1 MNYIKIPE
9 YSSYPYHDNKSKF
22 IAIVHSITNTIQT
35 ITNVKCFINTKQ
47 YVQVM
52 TKKIRYLLV
61 LSTLHSK

>member
-35 ITNVKCFINTKQ
+35 ITNVKCFINIKQ
-47 YVQVM
+47 YVPYM
-52 TKKIRYLLV
+52 TKKIRYLA